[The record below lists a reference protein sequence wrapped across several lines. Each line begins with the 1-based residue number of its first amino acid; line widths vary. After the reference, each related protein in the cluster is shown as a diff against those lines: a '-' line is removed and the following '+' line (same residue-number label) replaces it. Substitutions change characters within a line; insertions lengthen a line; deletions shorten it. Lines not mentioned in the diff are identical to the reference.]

1 MIIDRFGGH
10 EAPLAGNG
18 ESVRIGVPTPDFP
31 TAPHASSHGGAG
43 GDAVE
48 KSLEG
53 MAPSGSLS
61 AHTPCAPCGYSRSAP
76 TRGEE
81 HDTSQ
86 KSASGGSS
94 GQLKDQEEK
103 ASTGQRRPV
112 VAIGSDEKLKLMRE
126 LS

>member
-18 ESVRIGVPTPDFP
+18 ESETVRIGVSTPDFP

-61 AHTPCAPCGYSRSAP
+61 VHTPCAPTRSEGR
-76 TRGEE
+76 TTLR
-81 HDTSQ
+81 
-86 KSASGGSS
+86 KSLH
-94 GQLKDQEEK
+94 Q
-103 ASTGQRRPV
+103 V
-112 VAIGSDEKLKLMRE
+112 VHPGN
-126 LS
+126 

>member
-1 MIIDRFGGH
+1 M
-10 EAPLAGNG
+10 
-18 ESVRIGVPTPDFP
+18 PDFP
-31 TAPHASSHGGAG
+31 TAPHASSHRGAD

-61 AHTPCAPCGYSRSAP
+61 AHTPCAP

-86 KSASGGSS
+86 KSASGSSS

-103 ASTGQRRPV
+103 ASTGQRRPA